1 MQTTAQPETQYSGEE
16 PALYMA
22 LEVGEKKWKLGFSV
36 GLGQRPRLRTIVG
49 SDLAALEREIV
60 RAKKRFGLAATV
72 GVLSCYEAGREGF
85 WIHRYLSS
93 RGIENLVV
101 DSSSVEVD
109 RRARRAKSDG
119 LDVRKL
125 VEMRMRYA
133 GGEKRV
139 WRVVR
144 VPSREDE
151 DDRHLHRSLKHL
163 KQART
168 AIGNRMRGLL
178 KTQGISWSGPILT
191 LNGEALDKL
200 RDWEGAKLGVGIQA
214 RLGVQ
219 IELVDQVDQHIT
231 ALERQRQ
238 KQLREG
244 ENQKL
249 DQIRRLESL
258 KGIGINGAWTLVME
272 AFGWREFRN
281 RRQVGACLG
290 MTPSPYQ
297 SGTSYREQG
306 ISKAGNA
313 WCRDVLGELAW
324 TWVQYQPDS
333 ELTLWYQKRFAQAG
347 PRARKVGITAL
358 GRKLVI
364 QLWQFLEWGVIPPG
378 AVFHSS
384 L

>member
-191 LNGEALDKL
+191 LNGEAV
-200 RDWEGAKLGVGIQA
+200 A
-214 RLGVQ
+214 
-219 IELVDQVDQHIT
+219 
-231 ALERQRQ
+231 
-238 KQLREG
+238 
-244 ENQKL
+244 
-249 DQIRRLESL
+249 
-258 KGIGINGAWTLVME
+258 
-272 AFGWREFRN
+272 
-281 RRQVGACLG
+281 
-290 MTPSPYQ
+290 
-297 SGTSYREQG
+297 
-306 ISKAGNA
+306 SKNT
-313 WCRDVLGELAW
+313 RILA
-324 TWVQYQPDS
+324 
-333 ELTLWYQKRFAQAG
+333 A
-347 PRARKVGITAL
+347 
-358 GRKLVI
+358 
-364 QLWQFLEWGVIPPG
+364 
-378 AVFHSS
+378 
-384 L
+384 